1 MSAQSLIAL
10 NFYYREFRSG
20 ARMTGAYSLTDFQL
34 ALPEYEAR
42 DTLNIL
48 EALGICIKVWNISIK
63 KKFISLSISPSRST
77 SLSIWLSQS
86 DRFPACVA

>member
-1 MSAQSLIAL
+1 MKGKLTGIDI
-10 NFYYREFRSG
+10 FREFRGG

-48 EALGICIKVWNISIK
+48 EALGICIKVTC
-63 KKFISLSISPSRST
+63 PAST
-77 SLSIWLSQS
+77 
-86 DRFPACVA
+86 FFCTG